1 MHLIENNKLF
11 ELITKR
17 FEFPTDMTW
26 SADLSEDLRVGIN
39 NGVLVHM

>member
-1 MHLIENNKLF
+1 MQLIENNKLF

-26 SADLSEDLRVGIN
+26 SADLSEDLKVGIN

>member
-1 MHLIENNKLF
+1 MQLIENNKLF

-17 FEFPTDMTW
+17 FEFPTDLTW
-26 SADLSEDLRVGIN
+26 SADLSEDLRECIN